1 MSGIE
6 IRASFEHGHVF
17 VVMTEGTF
25 LVDTGAP
32 ASFGRVSSVTVEQKR
47 FEVRAGYMGL
57 TADRLSE
64 LVGRDVDGLLGT
76 DILNEFDVL
85 IDIPQSRVC
94 FSAANLD
101 CEGDRVPLSF
111 VMTVPTLTA
120 VIDATPTT
128 MFFDT
133 GAQLSYFQGRS
144 LSRYPAE
151 GSMSDFYP
159 GFGPFSTDTFRT
171 PFQLGRTQQN
181 LRCGRLPNILGMTLM
196 LAGTE
201 GIVGNELVS
210 GRRVGYFPRRQLLVL
225 GESSN

>member
-1 MSGIE
+1 
-6 IRASFEHGHVF
+6 
-17 VVMTEGTF
+17 
-25 LVDTGAP
+25 
-32 ASFGRVSSVTVEQKR
+32 
-47 FEVRAGYMGL
+47 MGL
-57 TADRLSE
+57 TADRLSDY
-64 LVGRDVDGLLGT
+64 VRSDVDGLLGT
-76 DILNEFDVL
+76 DILNEFDL
-85 IDIPQSRVC
+85 LMDIPQSRVC
-94 FSAANLD
+94 VSTANLD

-133 GAQLSYFQGRS
+133 GAQLSYFQGNS

-151 GSMSDFYP
+151 GSMTDFYP

-171 PFQLGRTQQN
+171 PIRLGCTQQN
-181 LRCGRLPNILGMTLM
+181 LRCGRLPTVLGMTLM